1 MTAEPLPFL
10 TRLWFAFVCWVRL
23 LADGAFARQVWLLG
37 SSEGAATALPE
48 PPPKAPAL
56 VPVTPAAPAAPVTP
70 AAPKA
75 AEPAPPAAAVEPPA
89 AKAAPALEAPAPS
102 EAALQLLALL
112 QREGRFIDFLEED
125 IAGFGDEQVGGVA
138 RVVHEGCRKA
148 LREHVALEAVR
159 AEDEGARVRLES
171 GFDAGKVKLVGNV
184 QGAGPF
190 EGVLRHR
197 GWRAREVR
205 LPTLVR
211 GADARLLA
219 PAEVEL

>member
-10 TRLWFAFVCWVRL
+10 TRLWFAFVCWLRV
-23 LADGAFARQVWLLG
+23 LADGAFARQAWQLASG
-37 SSEGAATALPE
+37 E
-48 PPPKAPAL
+48 
-56 VPVTPAAPAAPVTP
+56 PAAPALTGPS
-70 AAPKA
+70 
-75 AEPAPPAAAVEPPA
+75 ERPAPPAPTE
-89 AKAAPALEAPAPS
+89 AKAPAPAEAKAPAPVEAKAPAPAEAKALDGPAPS
-102 EAALQLLALL
+102 EGALRLLALL

-125 IAGFGDEQVGGVA
+125 LAGFPDDRVGGVA
-138 RVVHEGCRKA
+138 RVVHEQCRKA
-148 LREHVALEAVR
+148 LREHVTLEAVR
-159 AEDEGARVRLES
+159 AEDEGARVRLEA
-171 GFDAGKVKLVGNV
+171 GFDAGRVKLVGNV

-197 GWRAREVR
+197 GWRASEVR

>member
-23 LADGAFARQVWLLG
+23 LADGAFARQVWQLA
-37 SSEGAATALPE
+37 SPEGGAPALPE
-48 PPPKAPAL
+48 AAERPALAPVRLEPAAAAPA
-56 VPVTPAAPAAPVTP
+56 TPAPAAAPAAP
-70 AAPKA
+70 
-75 AEPAPPAAAVEPPA
+75 
-89 AKAAPALEAPAPS
+89 PS
-102 EAALQLLALL
+102 EGALQLLALL
-112 QREGRFIDFLEED
+112 QREGRFLDFLEED
-125 IAGFGDEQVGGVA
+125 LSGFADDRVGGVA
-138 RVVHEGCRKA
+138 RVVHEGCRRA
-148 LREHVALEAVR
+148 LREHVPLEAVR

-171 GFDAGKVKLVGNV
+171 GFDAGRVKLVGNV

>member
-37 SSEGAATALPE
+37 SAEG
-48 PPPKAPAL
+48 APAL
-56 VPVTPAAPAAPVTP
+56 PQPADQPAAKAP
-70 AAPKA
+70 
-75 AEPAPPAAAVEPPA
+75 EPALVAKPPAAKAIELVPVEVPEPPA
-89 AKAAPALEAPAPS
+89 AKAPAASTTPAAETPIS
-102 EAALQLLALL
+102 SDAALQLLALL

-125 IAGFGDEQVGGVA
+125 IAGFADAEVGGVA
-138 RVVHEGCRKA
+138 RVVHDGCRRA

-171 GFDAGKVKLVGNV
+171 GFDAGRVKLVGNV

-205 LPTLVR
+205 LPTLVG